1 MTILLAAVCVVLCAL
16 LPLTYRQA
24 RLRARRD
31 TLDALGR
38 SYGIEPMTE
47 IGNQLGWIDKIEET
61 PTGIRLRVKRG
72 R

>member
-1 MTILLAAVCVVLCAL
+1 MTILLAAVCALLCAL

-38 SYGIEPMTE
+38 SYGIEPMID
-47 IGNQLGWIDKIEET
+47 IGNSLGWVDKVEET

-72 R
+72 K